1 MAGLKELR
9 TRIESIK
16 STQKITSAMK
26 MVAAARLRRAQTLIS
41 RSEPYSRNLDV
52 AAMRVLHELK
62 DEEQAKG
69 ITYLMPKL
77 MHDVY
82 KPQVYVLLVFTS
94 SRGLCGNY
102 NHKVAKL
109 AAQRADEL
117 LRENKL
123 VTLITIGKK
132 GHDILKKKYGSL
144 IIDRFED
151 VAKKGAEYNEAAD
164 LANKLMESFEK
175 GEVDVVEM
183 IYAKF
188 HSVINT
194 EPTVRR
200 LVPIDLQDKEYSA
213 IEISPVTEEGAAYD
227 YEPDKLELLGNL
239 LPMMIK
245 ENMFE
250 CIVQS
255 QASEHGARMTSMD
268 NATRNAS
275 DMISKLTLRYNRAR
289 QSAIT
294 TELTEIIAGA
304 EAI

>member
-26 MVAAARLRRAQTLIS
+26 MVAAARLRRAQTLNS
-41 RSEPYSRNLDV
+41 RSDPYSHNHDV
-52 AAMRVLHELK
+52 AAMRELHELK

-69 ITYLMPKL
+69 VTYLMPKL

-213 IEISPVTEEGAAYD
+213 IEIAPVTEEGAAYD

-250 CIVQS
+250 CIVQR

-268 NATRNAS
+268 NATRNA
-275 DMISKLTLRYNRAR
+275 Y
-289 QSAIT
+289 
-294 TELTEIIAGA
+294 EIITK
-304 EAI
+304 

>member
-26 MVAAARLRRAQTLIS
+26 MDAAARLRRAQTLIS
-41 RSEPYSRNLDV
+41 RSEPYSHNLDV

-69 ITYLMPKL
+69 VTYLMPKL

-132 GHDILKKKYGSL
+132 GHDILKKKL
-144 IIDRFED
+144 CWVIIVRFDD
-151 VAKKGAEYNEAAD
+151 VAKKGAEYIVAAD

-213 IEISPVTEEGAAYD
+213 IEIAPVTEEGAAYD